1 MKCYI
6 HISLLQNTNL
16 HQNIFIK
23 QFSFN
28 EMAIIT
34 AIVCN
39 SKSAIKVQMNYKDIN
54 IVRLSGPI
62 YIYNVSMKKLEISSC
77 TIYETESVSLSLW
90 ALKYFLCMQCAMS
103 LLSLSL
109 SPFEW
114 KYEEIVVFVSKKCI
128 S

>member
-1 MKCYI
+1 MV
-6 HISLLQNTNL
+6 
-16 HQNIFIK
+16 
-23 QFSFN
+23 
-28 EMAIIT
+28 IIT

-39 SKSAIKVQMNYKDIN
+39 SNSAIKVQMYYKYIN
-54 IVRLSGPI
+54 TVRR
-62 YIYNVSMKKLEISSC
+62 C